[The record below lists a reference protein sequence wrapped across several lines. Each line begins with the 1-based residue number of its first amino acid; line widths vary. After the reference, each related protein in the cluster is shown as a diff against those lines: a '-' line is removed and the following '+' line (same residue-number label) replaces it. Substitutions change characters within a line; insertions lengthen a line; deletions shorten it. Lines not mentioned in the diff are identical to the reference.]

1 MLILLADDEK
11 YVRLGLQSMIEEL
24 YPEQHQFIQA
34 RNGRE
39 IITIMQ
45 ENKPDVAFLDIK
57 MPFMDGLEAL
67 RICKEISPD
76 TLWIIL
82 SGYENFEYARQA
94 LSMSAIEYL
103 VKPIDIDTISSLF
116 GRICDS
122 RSGRR
127 EERNKSF
134 VHDITRTFNMAA
146 QLPEEDVEFL
156 PARPSDY
163 ILYQFYM
170 DFPDPETLKAVNQKL
185 ITSLES
191 FCRENAIIVDYCIFF
206 NQDGCLCLVCDTPDA
221 SRLTHYIYMQSSTSV
236 PYSFSVFFGNDK
248 QMKNI
253 YAISRRIHQFA
264 PIRLLHNCQNP
275 VYYKNIDALPCLEE
289 MLKFSEKIL
298 EMYNHLLADNWII
311 YQQEHKELEQ
321 NKEYR
326 SLYAKIDTRILEGYI
341 QRFFQ
346 TALPCRSYE
355 QLLAAL
361 DLSTAD
367 KTNLSSVFA
376 DSSLEK
382 VKQYVRQNYA
392 SDLSIHSVSALFHVS
407 PTYFSRVFH
416 EKTGQKYIDFVTE
429 VRIAAAIKLLSDNPD
444 ANIRQVAEMVG
455 FSSAR
460 YFSKLF
466 QKYTGMLPSEYGS
479 QATTAGTAPPSQTP
493 H

>member
-1 MLILLADDEK
+1 
-11 YVRLGLQSMIEEL
+11 
-24 YPEQHQFIQA
+24 
-34 RNGRE
+34 
-39 IITIMQ
+39 
-45 ENKPDVAFLDIK
+45 
-57 MPFMDGLEAL
+57 
-67 RICKEISPD
+67 
-76 TLWIIL
+76 
-82 SGYENFEYARQA
+82 
-94 LSMSAIEYL
+94 
-103 VKPIDIDTISSLF
+103 
-116 GRICDS
+116 
-122 RSGRR
+122 
-127 EERNKSF
+127 
-134 VHDITRTFNMAA
+134 
-146 QLPEEDVEFL
+146 
-156 PARPSDY
+156 
-163 ILYQFYM
+163 
-170 DFPDPETLKAVNQKL
+170 
-185 ITSLES
+185 
-191 FCRENAIIVDYCIFF
+191 
-206 NQDGCLCLVCDTPDA
+206 
-221 SRLTHYIYMQSSTSV
+221 
-236 PYSFSVFFGNDK
+236 
-248 QMKNI
+248 
-253 YAISRRIHQFA
+253 
-264 PIRLLHNCQNP
+264 
-275 VYYKNIDALPCLEE
+275 

-479 QATTAGTAPPSQTP
+479 QATTAGTAPPSQPP

>member
-24 YPEQHQFIQA
+24 YPEQHQYIHA

-39 IITIMQ
+39 IIGTMQ

-94 LSMSAIEYL
+94 LSMSAFEYL
-103 VKPIDIDTISSLF
+103 VKPIDIDTVSSLF
-116 GRICDS
+116 ARICDS

-146 QLPEEDVEFL
+146 QLPKEDVEFL
-156 PARPSDY
+156 PANSSDY

-170 DFPDPETLKAVNQKL
+170 DFPEPETLKAVNQKL
-185 ITSLES
+185 IGSLES
-191 FCRENAIIVDYCIFF
+191 FCRENSIIVDYCIFF

-221 SRLTHYIYMQSSTSV
+221 SRLTHFIYTQSSAHADD
-236 PYSFSVFFGNDK
+236 SFSVFFGNDK
-248 QMKNI
+248 RIQNI

-264 PIRLLHNCQNP
+264 PIRLLYNCQNP
-275 VYYKNIDALPCLEE
+275 VYYKNIDALPFLET

-298 EMYNHLLADNWII
+298 EMYNLLLTDNWMI
-311 YQQEHKELEQ
+311 YQQEHKELAQ
-321 NKEYR
+321 NREYR
-326 SLYAKIDTRILEGYI
+326 SLYAQIDTSILENHI
-341 QRFFQ
+341 RRLFQ
-346 TALPCRSYE
+346 TAMPCRSYE
-355 QLLAAL
+355 QFLTAL
-361 DLSTAD
+361 DLNTANR
-367 KTNLSSVFA
+367 TNLSNVFA

-392 SDLSIHSVSALFHVS
+392 SDLSINSVSALFHVS

-429 VRIAAAIKLLSDNPD
+429 VRIAAATKLLSDNPD
-444 ANIRQVAEMVG
+444 ANIRQTAEMVG

-479 QATTAGTAPPSQTP
+479 RTTTEETAPPSPNP